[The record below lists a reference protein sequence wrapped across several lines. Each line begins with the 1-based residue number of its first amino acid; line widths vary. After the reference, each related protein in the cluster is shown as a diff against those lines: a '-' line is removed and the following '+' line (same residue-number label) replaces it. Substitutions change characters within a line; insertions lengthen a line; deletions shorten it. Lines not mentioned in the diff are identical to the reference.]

1 MLSECNALTRD
12 EWQRHVSL
20 WKHVRLTPRAQ
31 SHAAQSHAA
40 QSCFQHACQLICAIR
55 PPQLTPFQEDTR
67 SLSVCHKLSEAFGT
81 SRTLLRD
88 VGVAAQVPIEP
99 AEQTK
104 VIDATVQVS

>member
-20 WKHVRLTPRAQ
+20 WKHVRLTARAQ
-31 SHAAQSHAA
+31 SHSA
-40 QSCFQHACQLICAIR
+40 QSCFQHACQLLCAIR